1 MKLNFWQW
9 VGLVVLVVGVAA
21 LAYRETHPV
30 VPKTPSATQNLGT
43 APVVQPTR

>member
-9 VGLVVLVVGVAA
+9 IGVIVIVAGLAGWIYQKSRPA
-21 LAYRETHPV
+21 
-30 VPKTPSATQNLGT
+30 TPSDPAT

>member
-9 VGLVVLVVGVAA
+9 VGLGVLVVGVAA
-21 LAYRETHPV
+21 LVYRETHPAAS
-30 VPKTPSATQNLGT
+30 KTPAATQNIGT

>member
-9 VGLVVLVVGVAA
+9 VGVVVIVVG
-21 LAYRETHPV
+21 LAGWMYNKSRP
-30 VPKTPSATQNLGT
+30 ATSSDPGT